1 MAQDKQKNLWQ
12 QVVQKVL
19 PTELNIKSIT
29 EKEWDEK
36 YKNLFRQLAEEG
48 FPLIT
53 YDNYKSKEYYAYAYT
68 VISSLRKMSKRKV
81 FNMMVKARREIK
93 EQYGAQHSLFNI
105 VHNSFENKRKN
116 KNNGSYLS
124 QKIDLKSMFDA
135 SETKK
140 NEQPRHTFRDM
151 MRATN
156 SRMRVGLSALAKKPF
171 VAKPVRAVKRYGL
184 AAMMFVTSIF
194 SVKAM
199 AGNDASPI
207 ANNKQQT
214 VQTVTPRK
222 SATPRTVQMRQVQNF
237 SGIYNGLRIDNL
249 HKLMPEQISMVF
261 MSSNKANA
269 TVGGQSITTAKEF
282 GPMLNKM
289 SELQDF
295 FAANSDKYPEI
306 QKVIAKNG
314 INSTA
319 FEKAWLKEYSPELM
333 HNVIKHVWAKKYQPT
348 FDKLA
353 EAGFPKITV
362 ENYAN
367 PENFGYSAAV
377 ISTLGQ
383 TSGKTTVDIM
393 LKAKEKAGAKADL
406 DKIVDASYEVKHD
419 KWGLKTRYFGRD
431 ESKGEMAMNQEARQA
446 VRAAQQQVRVQE
458 APQAETTT
466 APKTA
471 PKTTSDLVF
480 HVRNMDVLDG
490 MQEEVA
496 LGHSQSSVREST
508 ALPKADTLY
517 MHEINQDSL
526 IVNGEDSVTQ
536 RNLAEKFAEAQA
548 DSAESQHQPVIDFDE
563 NLMSASDWAK
573 AKELLQSYDID
584 FSDTISLET
593 GRVQLEEEKA
603 KLEGELATIGS
614 GVYKGMKLDFSEL
627 YPENAGHVYESL
639 LNPTIKDS
647 KSIYTTEAMGL
658 YQFNMN
664 NTMKLLANALADE
677 FPDLKAAKDAHKG
690 GCRNADYERAWV
702 KYSTGSKKAQF
713 ERRQFDFMFDKF
725 YQKVFDNLTE
735 RCGAPVITKENY
747 NLPEYWAYTAST
759 MSLINQN
766 PARSPGMIEKAIV
779 AAIESE
785 AKTAA
790 EKKEVATIKYLL
802 YEPKLT
808 KEERK
813 LGRVHL
819 KHYVTGNQPNW
830 ATVAA
835 ASYDVRARQWSKL
848 KSRYLGSVR
857 KGKKIENGE
866 KDLVAKVDRFLRE
879 APTMEA
885 RLSQVNTALQAVEL
899 AQTKVASPLIF
910 WATAQNLKECEAV
923 QVDAAKVA
931 KIDQLVA
938 LERRAGNMKELKQ
951 TRKRIQRTLSVT
963 GNSGEQD
970 QASVNTQR
978 TGRRGGNQKQAQGNN
993 EQYV

>member
-1 MAQDKQKNLWQ
+1 MAKDKQKNLWQ
-12 QVVQKVL
+12 QVVQKIL
-19 PTELNIKSIT
+19 PSELNIKAIT

-48 FPLIT
+48 FPLVT
-53 YDNYKSKEYYAYAYT
+53 YDNYKSEDYYAYSYT

-81 FNMMVKARREIK
+81 INMMVKARREIK

-105 VHNSFENKRKN
+105 VHNSFENKRKHQ
-116 KNNGSYLS
+116 KSDSFLS
-124 QKIDLKSMFDA
+124 QKLDLKSMFDEA
-135 SETKK
+135 ITQK
-140 NEQPRHTFRDM
+140 NKQPRRTFRDM

-156 SRMRVGLSALAKKPF
+156 NRVRVGLSALAKKPYI
-171 VAKPVRAVKRYGL
+171 AKSVRAVKRYGL
-184 AAMMFVTSIF
+184 AAAMFVSSIF
-194 SVKAM
+194 SVKVM

-207 ANNKQQT
+207 ANSKQRI
-214 VQTVTPRK
+214 VQTATPRK
-222 SATPRTVQMRQVQNF
+222 AAAPRTAQMRQTQNF
-237 SGIYNGLRIDNL
+237 SGIYNGVYVDSL

-333 HNVIKHVWAKKYQPT
+333 HNVVKHVWAKKYQPT

-362 ENYAN
+362 DNYAN
-367 PENFGYSAAV
+367 PKNFGYSAAV

-393 LKAKEKAGAKADL
+393 LQARQEAGAKADL
-406 DKIVDASYEVKHD
+406 DKIVDASYEIKHA
-419 KWGLKTRYFGRD
+419 KWGLKTRYFGKG
-431 ESKGEMAMNQEARQA
+431 ESKGEMAMNQDVRQA
-446 VRAAQQQVRVQE
+446 VREAQQQERAQE
-458 APQAETTT
+458 TRQTETDASSQQDVSARELVFEIKNMDFSNIIHETT
-466 APKTA
+466 
-471 PKTTSDLVF
+471 DLS
-480 HVRNMDVLDG
+480 NNQG
-490 MQEEVA
+490 
-496 LGHSQSSVREST
+496 GVREST

-517 MHEINQDSL
+517 MHEINADSL

-548 DSAESQHQPVIDFDE
+548 DSAESQHQPVLDFDE
-563 NLMSASDWAK
+563 NLMSAGDWAK

-584 FSDTISLET
+584 FNDTISLET

-603 KLEGELATIGS
+603 RLEGELATIGT
-614 GVYKGMKLDFSEL
+614 GVYKDMKLDFSEL

-639 LNPTIKDS
+639 LNPTIKDA
-647 KSIYTTEAMGL
+647 KSIYNTNAMGL
-658 YQFNMN
+658 YQFNMS

-702 KYSTGSKKAQF
+702 KYSTGANKTHF

-725 YQKVFDNLTE
+725 YQNVFDNLHE
-735 RCGAPVITKENY
+735 RYNAPVITKENY
-747 NLPEYWAYTAST
+747 NSPEYWAYTAST
-759 MSLINQN
+759 MSLVNQN
-766 PARSPGMIEKAIV
+766 PARSTGMTEKAIV
-779 AAIESE
+779 AAIEAE
-785 AKTAA
+785 AQTAA
-790 EKKEVATIKYLL
+790 NRNEVAVIKDLL
-802 YEPKLT
+802 YGRNHT

-813 LGRVHL
+813 LGKVRL
-819 KHYVTGNQPNW
+819 KHYVSEHQPNW

-835 ASYDVRARQWSKL
+835 ASYDVRARQWRSL
-848 KSRYLGSVR
+848 KSRYLGNR
-857 KGKKIENGE
+857 HDKGE

-885 RLSQVNTALQAVEL
+885 RLSQVNSALQAVEL
-899 AQTKVASPLIF
+899 AQNKVASPLIF
-910 WATAQNLKECEAV
+910 WATAQNLRECETV
-923 QVDAAKVA
+923 RVDAAKVA
-931 KIDQLVA
+931 KLDQLAV
-938 LERRAGNMKELKQ
+938 LEQRAGNMKELRQ
-951 TRKRIQRTLSVT
+951 TRRRIQKTLDVT
-963 GNSGEQD
+963 SKGNQE
-970 QASVNTQR
+970 QASVNTQK
-978 TGRRGGNQKQAQGNN
+978 TVRRGGNKSQGNG

>member
-12 QVVQKVL
+12 QVVQKIL
-19 PTELNIKSIT
+19 PSELNIKAIT

-48 FPLIT
+48 FPLVT
-53 YDNYKSKEYYAYAYT
+53 YDNYKSEDYYAYSYT

-81 FNMMVKARREIK
+81 INMMVKARREIK

-105 VHNSFENKRKN
+105 VHNSFENKRKHQ
-116 KNNGSYLS
+116 KSDSFLS
-124 QKIDLKSMFDA
+124 QKLDLKSMFDEA
-135 SETKK
+135 TTQK
-140 NEQPRHTFRDM
+140 NKQPRRTFRDM

-156 SRMRVGLSALAKKPF
+156 SRVRVGLSALAKKPYI
-171 VAKPVRAVKRYGL
+171 AKPVRAVKRYGL
-184 AAMMFVTSIF
+184 AAAMFVSSIF
-194 SVKAM
+194 SVKAI

-207 ANNKQQT
+207 ANSKQRI
-214 VQTVTPRK
+214 VQTATPRK
-222 SATPRTVQMRQVQNF
+222 AAAPRTAQMRQTQNF
-237 SGIYNGLRIDNL
+237 SGIYNGVYVDSL

-269 TVGGQSITTAKEF
+269 MVGGQSITTAKEF

-333 HNVIKHVWAKKYQPT
+333 HNVVKHVWAKKYQPT

-362 ENYAN
+362 DNYAN
-367 PENFGYSAAV
+367 PKNFGYSAAV

-393 LKAKEKAGAKADL
+393 LQAKQEAGAKADL
-406 DKIVDASYEVKHD
+406 DKIVDASYEIKHA
-419 KWGLKTRYFGRD
+419 KWGLKTRYFGKG
-431 ESKGEMAMNQEARQA
+431 ESKGEMAMNQDVRQA
-446 VRAAQQQVRVQE
+446 VREAQQQERAQE
-458 APQAETTT
+458 TPQSKTATTSE
-466 APKTA
+466 TA
-471 PKTTSDLVF
+471 PKTTSDLIL
-480 HVRNMDVLDG
+480 HVRNVDTENLI
-490 MQEEVA
+490 QESLQMEN
-496 LGHSQSSVREST
+496 GQNGVREST

-517 MHEINQDSL
+517 MHEINADSL
-526 IVNGEDSVTQ
+526 IVNSEDSVTQ
-536 RNLAEKFAEAQA
+536 RSLAEKFAEAQA
-548 DSAESQHQPVIDFDE
+548 DSAESQHQPVIDFETDM
-563 NLMSASDWAK
+563 MSASDWAK

-584 FSDTISLET
+584 FNDTISLET

-603 KLEGELATIGS
+603 RLEGELATIGT
-614 GVYKGMKLDFSEL
+614 GVYKDMKLDFSEL

-639 LNPTIKDS
+639 LNPTIKDA
-647 KSIYTTEAMGL
+647 KSIYNTNAMGL
-658 YQFNMN
+658 YQFNMS

-702 KYSTGSKKAQF
+702 KYSTGSNKTLF

-725 YQKVFDNLTE
+725 YQNVFDNLHE
-735 RCGAPVITKENY
+735 RYNAPVITKENY

-759 MSLINQN
+759 MSLVNQN
-766 PARSPGMIEKAIV
+766 PKRSTGMTERAIV
-779 AAIESE
+779 AAIEAE
-785 AKTAA
+785 AQTAA
-790 EKKEVATIKYLL
+790 NRNEVAVIKDLL
-802 YEPKLT
+802 YGRNHT

-813 LGRVHL
+813 LGKVRL
-819 KHYVTGNQPNW
+819 KHYVSEHQPNW

-835 ASYDVRARQWSKL
+835 ASYDVRARQWRSL
-848 KSRYLGSVR
+848 KSRYLGNR
-857 KGKKIENGE
+857 HDKGE

-885 RLSQVNTALQAVEL
+885 RLSQVNSALQAVEL
-899 AQTKVASPLIF
+899 AQNKVASPLIF
-910 WATAQNLKECEAV
+910 WATAQNLRECETV
-923 QVDAAKVA
+923 RVDAAKVA
-931 KIDQLVA
+931 KLDQLAV
-938 LERRAGNMKELKQ
+938 LEQRAGNMKELRQ
-951 TRKRIQRTLSVT
+951 TRRRIQKTLDVT
-963 GNSGEQD
+963 SKGNQE
-970 QASVNTQR
+970 QASVNTQK
-978 TGRRGGNQKQAQGNN
+978 TVRRGGNKSQGNG